1 MSVHESQNRAG
12 VFVPA
17 APAAAPAT
25 GHERRREVER
35 SAATAVRRLATRIA
49 AEVPES
55 GRFTPVTEP
64 FAASLPGRPPLHV
77 ALSVGPME
85 PPAMDPDSRRY
96 LDVRVAKTDGE
107 EASQW
112 LRVGE
117 KIDIVAA
124 FGDPAL
130 PERVLR
136 CIQDAV
142 TAFERHTPL
151 R

>member
-1 MSVHESQNRAG
+1 M
-12 VFVPA
+12 
-17 APAAAPAT
+17 
-25 GHERRREVER
+25 ER
-35 SAATAVRRLATRIA
+35 SVATAVRRLQERVA

-64 FAASLPGRPPLHV
+64 FAAALPGRPPLHV
-77 ALSVGPME
+77 ALSVGPMVLQ
-85 PPAMDPDSRRY
+85 PSPGRDSRRY
-96 LDVRVAKTDGE
+96 LDVRVVKSDGE

-117 KIDIVAA
+117 KLDIVAA

-136 CIQDAV
+136 CIQEAV
-142 TAFERHTPL
+142 TAFQRHTPL
-151 R
+151 H